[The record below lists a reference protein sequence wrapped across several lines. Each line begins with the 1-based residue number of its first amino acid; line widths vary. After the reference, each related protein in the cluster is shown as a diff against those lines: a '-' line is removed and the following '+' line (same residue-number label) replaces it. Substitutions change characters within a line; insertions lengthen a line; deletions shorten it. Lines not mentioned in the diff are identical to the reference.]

1 MRPRLGL
8 LLAALV
14 ATPLIRPVGEGAD
27 DLTDDEVE
35 DIKARQ
41 RRVFEEDQ
49 AYAIERGYLPG
60 GAPSPQPDAGVPVTE
75 KR

>member
-60 GAPSPQPDAGVPVTE
+60 GAPNPQPDAGVPLTE